1 MRYVFIIIL
10 LLIVGLA
17 VAGFVFRGELKQWAH
32 RPPEFREAEVTRGDL
47 VYIVNAT
54 GTIEPIVRV
63 PVGSNVSGPVIE
75 VCVDYN
81 ELVEEDQLLAR
92 IDQRLHLSRKTRDEA
107 TLAQANAQL
116 VRTQARLEKS
126 QADYDRAVALREENE
141 DFISDAELDQYRTD
155 CVALKADILVAE
167 ASIRIADAE
176 LENAETNLDYT
187 YIKSPVAGVILERKI
202 EPGQALAASFQVPDL
217 FVVAPSLDK
226 EVHIHALVDEADIGL
241 IKEAQLEELSVTFT
255 VDAYRDELFE
265 GTIYQVRMNSVSV
278 ENVVTYPV
286 IVSAENPGMRLMP
299 GMTAD
304 ISFEV
309 ESREDVI
316 KIPNAALRYYPDVAL
331 VHPNDRPI
339 LEGKESLDDE
349 EDALESNQP
358 SVEERLETRLNE
370 ERRHVW
376 IREGEF
382 LRGIEVLP
390 GLSDYQYTELLE
402 GDLEEDM
409 SLVTGKK

>member
-1 MRYVFIIIL
+1 MRYVLIIFL
-10 LLIVGLA
+10 LLFVGLV
-17 VAGFVFRGELKQWAH
+17 VAGFVYRDELKQMTH
-32 RPPEFREAEVTRGDL
+32 RPPEFREAEVVRGDL

-63 PVGSNVSGPVIE
+63 PVGSNVSGPIIE

-81 ELVEEDQLLAR
+81 EIVEEDQLLAR
-92 IDQRLHLSRKTRDEA
+92 IDQRLHLSRKTRVEA

-116 VRTQARLEKS
+116 VRTQARLDKS
-126 QADYDRAVALREENE
+126 QADYDRALALREENE
-141 DFISDAELDQYRTD
+141 EFISDAELDQYRTE

-167 ASIRIADAE
+167 ASIRIAETE
-176 LENAETNLDYT
+176 LENADTNLDYT
-187 YIKSPVAGVILERKI
+187 YITSPVAGVILERKI
-202 EPGQALAASFQVPDL
+202 EPGQVLAASFQVPDL
-217 FVVAPSLDK
+217 FVVAPNLDK
-226 EVHIHALVDEADIGL
+226 EIHIHALVDEADIGM
-241 IKEAQLEELSVTFT
+241 IKEAQLEERSVTFT

-265 GTIYQVRMNSVSV
+265 GKIYQVRMNSIKV

-286 IVSAENPGMRLMP
+286 IVSAENSEMRLMP

-309 ESREDVI
+309 ESREDVL
-316 KIPNAALRYYPDVAL
+316 KVPNAALRYYPDVSL
-331 VHPNDRPI
+331 VHPDDRSI
-339 LEGKESLDDE
+339 LEGEDTLDDE
-349 EDALESNQP
+349 DAIESNEP

-390 GLSDYQYTELLE
+390 GLSDYKYTEVLA
-402 GDLEEDM
+402 GDLEAEM